1 MRLAVSGLLLAVAAL
16 PASAAP
22 ENCFVPEVHGTTR
35 VLVYIGDRKCVE
47 LREPETLNG
56 IWINQFEGS
65 VFHEGVDDLAKA
77 RTVRSRVWL
86 SMDDQTVKPAGFVPA
101 RGHAYQ
107 FTIIARKAKG
117 MNRPPLEGYGHFG
130 ASAGLV
136 LVDEVVA
143 WKDLGK
149 VGY

>member
-16 PASAAP
+16 PAPAAP
-22 ENCFVPEVHGTTR
+22 ENCFVQEVHGTTR
-35 VLVYIGDRKCVE
+35 VMVYIGDRKCVD
-47 LREPETLNG
+47 LREPETLHG

-65 VFHEGVDDLAKA
+65 VFHEGVDDVAKA
-77 RTVRSRVWL
+77 LAVRSTVWL

-107 FTIIARKAKG
+107 FTIIARKAKD
-117 MNRPPLEGYGHFG
+117 MKRPPLEGYGHFG